1 MDYQRL
7 VKELRVKLILSQQEF
22 PLDRT
27 ASIGLTVGTH
37 AGPGCV
43 GIVYFTKEKNN
54 NERDNT

>member
-1 MDYQRL
+1 MFEKFKSFIKY
-7 VKELRVKLILSQQEF
+7 VKPEF

-43 GIVYFTKEKNN
+43 GIVYFTKEKIN